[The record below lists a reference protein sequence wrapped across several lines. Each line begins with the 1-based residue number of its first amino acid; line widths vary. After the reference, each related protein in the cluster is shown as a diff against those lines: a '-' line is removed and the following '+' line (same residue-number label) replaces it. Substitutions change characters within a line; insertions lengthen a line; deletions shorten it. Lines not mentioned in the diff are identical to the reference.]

1 MASIEDRL
9 KEKFGTLK
17 KENEEKEQ
25 QKQVVIIEEA
35 PTNLE
40 AKEIHN
46 LYKKSDFSFIDDIT
60 DNDEDRVFL
69 KEKTLALLTIDKTS
83 KIVLGGILQEIFEK
97 IGNYKNGTYENWLS
111 SMKISQRTALR
122 YRNRFNL
129 YKKVKSENAKKI
141 MLEFTNEEIEE
152 IRENEVTENKIIEI
166 LERGESKEFALEYIK
181 KITYISDDEKK
192 ELEEKIE
199 KNSIPTL
206 SREIE
211 ERWETFDKRKQ
222 NKISKL
228 FSKIRKI
235 ISE

>member
-1 MASIEDRL
+1 
-9 KEKFGTLK
+9 
-17 KENEEKEQ
+17 
-25 QKQVVIIEEA
+25 
-35 PTNLE
+35 
-40 AKEIHN
+40 
-46 LYKKSDFSFIDDIT
+46 
-60 DNDEDRVFL
+60 
-69 KEKTLALLTIDKTS
+69 
-83 KIVLGGILQEIFEK
+83 
-97 IGNYKNGTYENWLS
+97 
-111 SMKISQRTALR
+111 
-122 YRNRFNL
+122 
-129 YKKVKSENAKKI
+129 
-141 MLEFTNEEIEE
+141 
-152 IRENEVTENKIIEI
+152 
-166 LERGESKEFALEYIK
+166 YIK